1 MLSSARYVCGN
12 GERDGRGVG
21 VVFVFWKFA
30 IAADSKPQRETQP
43 DRPEGVQGKE
53 KESLEEVE
61 AGSGFKTPGGL
72 IQ

>member
-1 MLSSARYVCGN
+1 M
-12 GERDGRGVG
+12 
-21 VVFVFWKFA
+21 VFVFRKFA
-30 IAADSKPQRETQP
+30 IAADSKPQRKTQP